1 MVELGSFNNFYKA
14 AFSLNLVFHSPQVSL
29 TRVFHLSIWCFN
41 LVHSL
46 NLSFCFRYAFSIDGV
61 IKVTC
66 YIWSSQ
72 TQSSYVKRKD
82 NCQVSIKVSDMYG
95 NDFEDETDT
104 VCWWSKRAWAFLP
117 SNLLLLQNSNLFFP
131 DIRILQRCSCPW
143 CIKKIIRTK
152 NYIWGNIPKSPFDDN
167 HGPVS
172 KVHNTFW
179 VRVSTPVT
187 KPTTTLE

>member
-72 TQSSYVKRKD
+72 TQSSYVKEKTI
-82 NCQVSIKVSDMYG
+82 VK
-95 NDFEDETDT
+95 FP
-104 VCWWSKRAWAFLP
+104 SKWVTCMAMILRMKRSQSVGEASVHEPSCLQICFCSRIQICSSLISAFFNVVRAHGAL
-117 SNLLLLQNSNLFFP
+117 
-131 DIRILQRCSCPW
+131 
-143 CIKKIIRTK
+143 KK
-152 NYIWGNIPKSPFDDN
+152 
-167 HGPVS
+167 
-172 KVHNTFW
+172 
-179 VRVSTPVT
+179 
-187 KPTTTLE
+187 